1 MIYIYIGVLILC
13 VIIIAVQYCN
23 RVKIQHIN
31 QQEKERYNQEINALD
46 GRLNGLRL
54 EYNNY
59 QKDFQEKIELLEAQ
73 SNFKKEEI
81 DRDLR
86 DYQKS
91 AEEEKIK
98 IGLQKANELMALEE
112 QIKDFKSKRQS
123 IIDLEQKEAKDKDD
137 ILFHSLQLPEQAIED
152 IDIILQLTNKIS
164 NPQILYKIIWSEYY
178 QKPVKDLVN
187 RLGAS
192 SVSGIYK
199 ITCNESKKIY
209 IGRSVNIGDRWV
221 QHVKSALEIGTIAKT
236 QLYTEMKKYGIHN
249 FTFEIL
255 EKCDKDKLSEREKF
269 YIFLYK
275 TNEWGLNENNGG

>member
-1 MIYIYIGVLILC
+1 MIYIYVGILVLC

-31 QQEKERYNQEINALD
+31 QQEKERYNQEINVLD

-81 DRDLR
+81 DRDLQ

-98 IGLQKANELMALEE
+98 IGLQKTNELMALEE

-123 IIDLEQKEAKDKDD
+123 IIDLEQKEAKDKDN
-137 ILFHSLQLPEQAIED
+137 ILFHSLQLPEQVVED
-152 IDIILQLTNKIS
+152 INIILQLTNKIS

-269 YIFLYK
+269 YISLYK

>member
-46 GRLNGLRL
+46 GRLNGLKL

-91 AEEEKIK
+91 AEEEKIR

-137 ILFHSLQLPEQAIED
+137 ILFHSLQLPEQVIED

-178 QKPVKDLVN
+178 QKLVKDLVN

-269 YIFLYK
+269 YISLYK

>member
-1 MIYIYIGVLILC
+1 MMYIYVGILILC

-46 GRLNGLRL
+46 GRLNGLKL

-91 AEEEKIK
+91 AEEEKIR

-269 YIFLYK
+269 YISLYK

>member
-31 QQEKERYNQEINALD
+31 QQEKEHYNQEINALD

-164 NPQILYKIIWSEYY
+164 NPQILYKIIWNEYY

-269 YIFLYK
+269 YISLYK

>member
-1 MIYIYIGVLILC
+1 MIYIYVGILVLC
-13 VIIIAVQYCN
+13 VIIIAIQYCN

-31 QQEKERYNQEINALD
+31 QQEKERYNQEINVLD

-81 DRDLR
+81 DRDLQ

-98 IGLQKANELMALEE
+98 IGLQKTNELMALEE

-123 IIDLEQKEAKDKDD
+123 IIDLEQKEAKDKDN
-137 ILFHSLQLPEQAIED
+137 ILFHSLQLPEQVVED
-152 IDIILQLTNKIS
+152 INIILQLTNKIS

-269 YIFLYK
+269 YISLYK

>member
-1 MIYIYIGVLILC
+1 MMYIYVGILILC

-31 QQEKERYNQEINALD
+31 QQEKERYNQEISVLD

-81 DRDLR
+81 DRDLQ

-98 IGLQKANELMALEE
+98 IGLQKANELIALEE

-249 FTFEIL
+249 FTFEVL

-269 YIFLYK
+269 YISLYK
-275 TNEWGLNENNGG
+275 TNKWGLNENNGG

>member
-1 MIYIYIGVLILC
+1 MIYIYVGILILC

-46 GRLNGLRL
+46 GRLNGLKL

-59 QKDFQEKIELLEAQ
+59 QKNFQEKIELLEAQ

-91 AEEEKIK
+91 AEEEKIR

-269 YIFLYK
+269 YISLYK

>member
-1 MIYIYIGVLILC
+1 MIYIYVGILILC

-31 QQEKERYNQEINALD
+31 QQEKERYNQEISALD

-59 QKDFQEKIELLEAQ
+59 QKDFQEKIELLKAQ

-81 DRDLR
+81 DRDLQ

-98 IGLQKANELMALEE
+98 IGLQKTNELMALEE
-112 QIKDFKSKRQS
+112 QIKDFKNKRQS
-123 IIDLEQKEAKDKDD
+123 IIDLEQKEAKDKDN
-137 ILFHSLQLPEQAIED
+137 ILFHSLQLPEQAVED
-152 IDIILQLTNKIS
+152 INIILQLTNKIS

-269 YIFLYK
+269 YISLYK

>member
-1 MIYIYIGVLILC
+1 MIYIYVGILILC

-31 QQEKERYNQEINALD
+31 QQEKERYNQEISVLD

-91 AEEEKIK
+91 VEEEKIR

-152 IDIILQLTNKIS
+152 IDIILRLTNKIS

-269 YIFLYK
+269 YISLYK

>member
-46 GRLNGLRL
+46 GRLNGLKL

-91 AEEEKIK
+91 AEEEKIR

-199 ITCNESKKIY
+199 IACNESKKIY

-269 YIFLYK
+269 YISLYK

>member
-1 MIYIYIGVLILC
+1 MIYIYVGILVLC

-31 QQEKERYNQEINALD
+31 QQEKERYNQEINVLD

-81 DRDLR
+81 DRDLQN
-86 DYQKS
+86 YQKS

-137 ILFHSLQLPEQAIED
+137 ILFHSLQLPEQVVED
-152 IDIILQLTNKIS
+152 INIILQLTNKIS

-269 YIFLYK
+269 YISLYK

>member
-1 MIYIYIGVLILC
+1 MIYIYVGILILC

-46 GRLNGLRL
+46 GRLNGLKL

-91 AEEEKIK
+91 AEEEKIR

-269 YIFLYK
+269 YISLYK

>member
-46 GRLNGLRL
+46 SRLNGLRL

-123 IIDLEQKEAKDKDD
+123 IIDLEQKEAKDRDD

-209 IGRSVNIGDRWV
+209 IGRSVNIGDRWI

-269 YIFLYK
+269 YISLYK